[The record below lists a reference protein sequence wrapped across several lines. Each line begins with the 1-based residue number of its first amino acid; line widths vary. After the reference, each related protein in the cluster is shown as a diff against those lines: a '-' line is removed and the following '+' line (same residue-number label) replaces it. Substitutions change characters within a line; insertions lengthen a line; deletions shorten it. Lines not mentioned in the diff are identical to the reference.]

1 MSDRSIKRKTSHFVR
16 DDAKKDMSITASQV
30 AELREKTGAGLMD
43 AKRALEETNGDM
55 EKAAEDLRK
64 KGIAKAGK
72 KSDRETHEGRVHAYI
87 HSNAK
92 LGAMVQVLCETD
104 FVARTDAFI
113 EMCNDIAIHVSA
125 MDPMY
130 LTRADVPAEIV
141 AKEQELTR
149 GELAAQNKPAD
160 VIEKIMEGK
169 MNKWFSETV
178 LMEQAFIKDDTK
190 TVEDFL
196 KEKISTLGENMQV
209 KRFARFIF

>member
-1 MSDRSIKRKTSHFVR
+1 LHKHVYINRAGSGDP
-16 DDAKKDMSITASQV
+16 AYNQLMSITASQV

-43 AKRALEETNGDM
+43 AKRALEETGGDM

-72 KSDRETHEGRVHAYI
+72 KSERETHEGRVHAYI

-113 EMCNDIAIHVSA
+113 DMCNDLAIHISA

-130 LTRADVPAEIV
+130 LTRSDVPAEV
-141 AKEQELTR
+141 VMKEQELTR

-169 MNKWFSETV
+169 MNKFFGENV
-178 LMEQAFIKDDTK
+178 LMEQAFIKDDSK
-190 TVEDFL
+190 TVEEFL
-196 KEKISTLGENMQV
+196 KEKMSVLGENMQI
-209 KRFARFIF
+209 KRFSRFSF

>member
-1 MSDRSIKRKTSHFVR
+1 
-16 DDAKKDMSITASQV
+16 MSITASQV

-43 AKRALEETNGDM
+43 AKRALEEMGGDM

-104 FVARTDAFI
+104 FVARTEAFI
-113 EMCNDIAIHVSA
+113 DMCNDLAIHVSA
-125 MDPMY
+125 MDPQY
-130 LTRADVPAEIV
+130 LLRTDVPTEV
-141 AKEQELTR
+141 VMKEQELVR
-149 GELAAQNKPAD
+149 AELAVQNKPAE

-169 MNKWFSETV
+169 MNKFFGEIV
-178 LMEQAFIKDDTK
+178 FMEQAFIKDDSK
-190 TVEDFL
+190 TVEVFL
-196 KEKISTLGENMQV
+196 KEKMSVLGENMQV
-209 KRFARFIF
+209 KRFARFSF

>member
-1 MSDRSIKRKTSHFVR
+1 
-16 DDAKKDMSITASQV
+16 MSITASQV

-43 AKRALEETNGDM
+43 AKRALEETGGDM

-72 KSDRETHEGRVHAYI
+72 KSDRETREGRVHTYI

-104 FVARTDAFI
+104 FVARTEAFI
-113 EMCNDIAIHVSA
+113 DLCNDIAIHVSA

-130 LTRADVPAEIV
+130 LSRADVPADVI

-169 MNKWFSETV
+169 MNKFFGENV
-178 LMEQAFIKDDTK
+178 LLEQAFIKDDSK
-190 TVEDFL
+190 TVEEFL
-196 KEKISTLGENMQV
+196 KEKMSVLGENMQI
-209 KRFARFIF
+209 KRFARFSF

>member
-1 MSDRSIKRKTSHFVR
+1 
-16 DDAKKDMSITASQV
+16 MSITASQV

-43 AKRALEETNGDM
+43 AKRALEETGGDM

-113 EMCNDIAIHVSA
+113 EMCNDLAIHVSA

-130 LTRADVPAEIV
+130 LSRADVPADVV
-141 AKEQELTR
+141 AKEQELVCA
-149 GELAAQNKPAD
+149 ELAAQNKPAE

-169 MNKWFSETV
+169 MNKFFGENV
-178 LMEQAFIKDDTK
+178 LLEQAFIKDDSK
-190 TVEDFL
+190 TVEDFV
-196 KEKISTLGENMQV
+196 KEKIATLGENMIV
-209 KRFARFIF
+209 KRFSRFSF

>member
-1 MSDRSIKRKTSHFVR
+1 
-16 DDAKKDMSITASQV
+16 MSITASQV

-43 AKRALEETNGDM
+43 AKRALEETGGDM

-72 KSDRETHEGRVHAYI
+72 KSERETHEGRVHAYI

-113 EMCNDIAIHVSA
+113 DMCNDLAIHISA

-130 LTRADVPAEIV
+130 LTRSDVPAEV
-141 AKEQELTR
+141 VMKEQELTR

-169 MNKWFSETV
+169 MNKFFGENV
-178 LMEQAFIKDDTK
+178 LMEQAFIKDDSK
-190 TVEDFL
+190 TVEEFL
-196 KEKISTLGENMQV
+196 KEKMSVLGENMQI
-209 KRFARFIF
+209 KRFSRFSF

>member
-1 MSDRSIKRKTSHFVR
+1 
-16 DDAKKDMSITASQV
+16 MSITASQV

>member
-1 MSDRSIKRKTSHFVR
+1 
-16 DDAKKDMSITASQV
+16 MSITASQV

-43 AKRALEETNGDM
+43 AKRALEEFAGDM

-104 FVARTDAFI
+104 FVARTDAFVD
-113 EMCNDIAIHVSA
+113 MCNDLAIHVSA
-125 MDPMY
+125 MDPAY
-130 LTRADVPAEIV
+130 LTRNDVPAELV
-141 AKEQELTR
+141 AKEM
-149 GELAAQNKPAD
+149 AAFREEMQAQSKPAD
-160 VIEKIMEGK
+160 VVEKIVEGK

-178 LMEQAFIKDDTK
+178 LMEQAFIKDDSK
-190 TVEDFL
+190 SVDDFL
-196 KEKISTLGENMQV
+196 KEKISTLGENMQI
-209 KRFARFIF
+209 KQFARFTF

>member
-1 MSDRSIKRKTSHFVR
+1 
-16 DDAKKDMSITASQV
+16 MSITASQV

-43 AKRALEETNGDM
+43 AKRALEETGGDM

-113 EMCNDIAIHVSA
+113 ELCNDIAIHVSA

-130 LTRADVPAEIV
+130 LTRADVPADVV

-169 MNKWFSETV
+169 MNKFFGENV
-178 LMEQAFIKDDTK
+178 LMEQAFIKDDSK

-196 KEKISTLGENMQV
+196 KEKMSVLGENMQV
-209 KRFARFIF
+209 KRFARFVF

>member
-1 MSDRSIKRKTSHFVR
+1 
-16 DDAKKDMSITASQV
+16 
-30 AELREKTGAGLMD
+30 MD

>member
-1 MSDRSIKRKTSHFVR
+1 
-16 DDAKKDMSITASQV
+16 MSITASQV

-125 MDPMY
+125 MDPLY
-130 LTRADVPAEIV
+130 LTRADVPEDVV

-169 MNKWFSETV
+169 MNKFFGENV

-190 TVEDFL
+190 TVEEFL
-196 KEKISTLGENMQV
+196 KEKMSVLGENMQV
-209 KRFARFIF
+209 KRFARFVF

>member
-1 MSDRSIKRKTSHFVR
+1 
-16 DDAKKDMSITASQV
+16 MSITASQV

-43 AKRALEETNGDM
+43 AKRALEETGGDM

-104 FVARTDAFI
+104 FVARTEAFI
-113 EMCNDIAIHVSA
+113 DLCNDIAIHVSA

-130 LTRADVPAEIV
+130 LTRADVPADVV

-169 MNKWFSETV
+169 MNKFFGENV
-178 LMEQAFIKDDTK
+178 LMEQAFIKDDSK
-190 TVEDFL
+190 TVEEFL
-196 KEKISTLGENMQV
+196 KEKMSVLGENMQI
-209 KRFARFIF
+209 KHFARFSF

>member
-1 MSDRSIKRKTSHFVR
+1 
-16 DDAKKDMSITASQV
+16 MSITASQV

-43 AKRALEETNGDM
+43 AKRALEECGGDM

-104 FVARTDAFI
+104 FVARTEAFI
-113 EMCNDIAIHVSA
+113 ELCNDLAIHVSA
-125 MDPMY
+125 MDPLY
-130 LTRADVPAEIV
+130 LSRADVPADIV
-141 AKEQELTR
+141 AKEQELIR
-149 GELAAQNKPAD
+149 GELAAQNKSAD

-169 MNKWFSETV
+169 MNKFFGENV
-178 LMEQAFIKDDTK
+178 LLEQAFIKDDAK
-190 TVEDFL
+190 TVEEFL
-196 KEKISTLGENMQV
+196 KEKIATLGENMQI
-209 KRFARFIF
+209 KRFARFSF

>member
-1 MSDRSIKRKTSHFVR
+1 
-16 DDAKKDMSITASQV
+16 MSITASQV

-43 AKRALEETNGDM
+43 AKRALEETGGDM

-113 EMCNDIAIHVSA
+113 ELCNDIAIHVSA

-130 LTRADVPAEIV
+130 LTRADVPADVV

-169 MNKWFSETV
+169 MNKFFGENV
-178 LMEQAFIKDDTK
+178 LMEQAFIKDDSK

-196 KEKISTLGENMQV
+196 KEKMSVLGENMQV
-209 KRFARFIF
+209 KRYARFVF

>member
-1 MSDRSIKRKTSHFVR
+1 
-16 DDAKKDMSITASQV
+16 MSITASQV

-209 KRFARFIF
+209 NRFARFIF

>member
-1 MSDRSIKRKTSHFVR
+1 
-16 DDAKKDMSITASQV
+16 MSITASQV

-43 AKRALEETNGDM
+43 AKRALEETGGDM

-72 KSDRETHEGRVHAYI
+72 KSDRETREGRVHAYI

-104 FVARTDAFI
+104 FVARTDAFV
-113 EMCNDIAIHVSA
+113 EMCNDLAIHVSA
-125 MDPMY
+125 MDPLY
-130 LTRADVPAEIV
+130 ITRADVPAEMV
-141 AKEQELTR
+141 EKEMSLYREEMQAQAKPQE
-149 GELAAQNKPAD
+149 
-160 VIEKIMEGK
+160 VVEKIVEGK

-178 LMEQAFIKDDTK
+178 FMEQSFIKDDSK
-190 TVEDFL
+190 TVEEFL

>member
-1 MSDRSIKRKTSHFVR
+1 
-16 DDAKKDMSITASQV
+16 MSITASQV

-43 AKRALEETNGDM
+43 AKRALEEMGGDM

-125 MDPMY
+125 MDPLY
-130 LTRADVPAEIV
+130 LTRADVPEDVV

-169 MNKWFSETV
+169 MNKFFGENV
-178 LMEQAFIKDDTK
+178 LMEQAFIKDDAK
-190 TVEDFL
+190 TVEEFL
-196 KEKISTLGENMQV
+196 KEKMSVLGENMQV
-209 KRFARFIF
+209 KRFARFVF

>member
-1 MSDRSIKRKTSHFVR
+1 
-16 DDAKKDMSITASQV
+16 MSITASQV

-43 AKRALEETNGDM
+43 AKRALEETGGDM

-104 FVARTDAFI
+104 FVARTEAFI
-113 EMCNDIAIHVSA
+113 DLCNDIAIHVSA

-130 LTRADVPAEIV
+130 LTRADVPADVV

-149 GELAAQNKPAD
+149 GELATQNKPAD

-169 MNKWFSETV
+169 MNKFFGENV
-178 LMEQAFIKDDTK
+178 LMEQAFIKDDSK
-190 TVEDFL
+190 TVEEFL
-196 KEKISTLGENMQV
+196 KEKMSVLGENMQI
-209 KRFARFIF
+209 KHFTRFSF

>member
-1 MSDRSIKRKTSHFVR
+1 
-16 DDAKKDMSITASQV
+16 MSITASQV

-43 AKRALEETNGDM
+43 AKRALEEMGGDM

-125 MDPMY
+125 MDPLY
-130 LTRADVPAEIV
+130 LTRADVPEDVV

-169 MNKWFSETV
+169 MNKFFGENV

-190 TVEDFL
+190 TVEEFL
-196 KEKISTLGENMQV
+196 KEKMSVLGENMQV
-209 KRFARFIF
+209 KRFARFVF